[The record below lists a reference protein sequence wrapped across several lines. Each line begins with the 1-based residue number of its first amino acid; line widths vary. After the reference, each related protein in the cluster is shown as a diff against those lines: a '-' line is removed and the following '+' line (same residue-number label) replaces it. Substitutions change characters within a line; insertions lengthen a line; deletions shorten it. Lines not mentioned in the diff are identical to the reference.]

1 MARVVETFE
10 RIAGRYGFEEIS
22 TPVFEF
28 AEVFKRTLGE
38 TSDVVSKEMYSFTD
52 RGGEEITLRPENTA
66 GIARAYLSEGMQQF
80 GAVKL
85 FASGPMFRYE
95 RPQKGRYRQFH
106 QLDAEIIGVQEPEA
120 DVEIIALGQGLLEDL
135 GIAGKVELQLNSLG
149 DAESRSAYRRALVAY
164 FKDCE
169 AELSEESRQRL
180 ERNPLRILDSKA
192 EADRKLLADAP
203 SMSDHLNQASA
214 DFFARVRAG
223 LDAIGISYSLDDRL
237 VRGLDYY
244 CHTAF
249 EFVTTEL
256 GAQGAVIG
264 GGRYDGL
271 IEQMGGPPTPGTGWA
286 GGIERLAMLIDLP
299 PGLAR
304 PVAILP
310 LGEAA
315 QLEAGAIAYRL
326 RRAGLHV
333 ITPFKGNLKKR
344 LARASKAKARYAIIL
359 GDNELAGG
367 VVALRDLDSGEQK
380 EIKLSQIEQVLATE
394 P

>member
-1 MARVVETFE
+1 MRLRCRRVREPHFFEADAAPLGAR
-10 RIAGRYGFEEIS
+10 RSSALR
-22 TPVFEF
+22 
-28 AEVFKRTLGE
+28 AHDLG
-38 TSDVVSKEMYSFTD
+38 
-52 RGGEEITLRPENTA
+52 L
-66 GIARAYLSEGMQQF
+66 
-80 GAVKL
+80 
-85 FASGPMFRYE
+85 
-95 RPQKGRYRQFH
+95 
-106 QLDAEIIGVQEPEA
+106 GVQEPEA

-192 EADRKLLADAP
+192 EADRRLLADAP
-203 SMSDHLNQASA
+203 SMSDHLNEASA